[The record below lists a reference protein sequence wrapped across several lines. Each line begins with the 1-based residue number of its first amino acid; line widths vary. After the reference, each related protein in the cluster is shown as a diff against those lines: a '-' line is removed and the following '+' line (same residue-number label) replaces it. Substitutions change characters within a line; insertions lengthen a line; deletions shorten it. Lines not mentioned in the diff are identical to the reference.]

1 MDWQSEALEPLRR
14 QMVQFATL
22 QLDDAAAAEDAVQEA
37 IAAAMRH
44 AASFAG
50 RSALKT
56 WVFAILKNKIRDE
69 LRRRARLV
77 PFSGSGGRDEEEEP
91 LTELFDRRG
100 HWLPDSRPQAWG
112 DPEAVENDRQFWAVF
127 HLCLERLPPKQA
139 QVFMMREMLE
149 LTTPEICRN
158 LELTENHVNVLLYRA
173 RMRLCVCLEER
184 WFERDHE

>member
-77 PFSGSGGRDEEEEP
+77 PLSGSGGRDEEEEP

-100 HWLPDSRPQAWG
+100 HWLPEARPQAWG
-112 DPEAVENDRQFWAVF
+112 DPEAVENDRQFWAF
-127 HLCLERLPPKQA
+127 ALRSARTAAERY
-139 QVFMMREMLE
+139 REVGVAFPSVE
-149 LTTPEICRN
+149 
-158 LELTENHVNVLLYRA
+158 VLGLSPVRDA
-173 RMRLCVCLEER
+173 RRQFGPVGESVREGQRRTACV
-184 WFERDHE
+184 